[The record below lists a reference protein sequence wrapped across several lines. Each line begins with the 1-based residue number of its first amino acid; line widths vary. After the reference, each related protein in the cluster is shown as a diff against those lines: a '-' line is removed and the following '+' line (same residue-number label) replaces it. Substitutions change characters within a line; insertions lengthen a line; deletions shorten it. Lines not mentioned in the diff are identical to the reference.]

1 VAVQGASNALSAM
14 FFSLAYMQFIGLAEC
29 AESMM
34 RLPLF
39 YKHKYALFF
48 PAWAYAIPPAIV
60 RLPIILVEVTGWTV
74 VVYWLVGLEANAA
87 RCDL

>member
-1 VAVQGASNALSAM
+1 LPSWVQNAVNALSAM

-29 AESMM
+29 ADSMM
-34 RLPLF
+34 RLPIF

-60 RLPIILVEVTGWTV
+60 KLPITLLEVTGWSLMV
-74 VVYWLVGLEANAA
+74 
-87 RCDL
+87 